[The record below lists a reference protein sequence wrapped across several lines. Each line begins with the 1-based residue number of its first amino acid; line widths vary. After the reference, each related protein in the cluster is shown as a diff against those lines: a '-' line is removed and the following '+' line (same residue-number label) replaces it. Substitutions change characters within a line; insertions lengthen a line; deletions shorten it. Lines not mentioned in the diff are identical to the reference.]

1 MDGDGVNDIF
11 VKLNSISEDEDIVN
25 LEIGEVVEDVVVDE
39 EFVSGDEVVEKE
51 IEDGNNFSWIW
62 VVLIIVGIVGY
73 LYWKRN
79 RR

>member
-1 MDGDGVNDIF
+1 LDGDGVNDIF